1 MIATTVGNECVSD
14 VPLDD
19 LWQDRAQLL
28 RFLAHPV
35 RLTILELLCERPRCV
50 KEINALVP
58 LTQAHLSQHMATLR
72 KVNLVASHAC
82 GTLRCYYILQPTLV
96 RKIIPL
102 LRQQHP
108 VRERDCRSIMREARR
123 GSSGVAAAEG

>member
-1 MIATTVGNECVSD
+1 
-14 VPLDD
+14 
-19 LWQDRAQLL
+19 
-28 RFLAHPV
+28 
-35 RLTILELLCERPRCV
+35 
-50 KEINALVP
+50 
-58 LTQAHLSQHMATLR
+58 
-72 KVNLVASHAC
+72 
-82 GTLRCYYILQPTLV
+82 LRCYYILQPTLV